1 MNDLT
6 IREEGYIIVDEN
18 AVKLNC
24 YVDGMYS
31 HCNSI

>member
-1 MNDLT
+1 VNKNDLP

-24 YVDGMYS
+24 YADGMS
-31 HCNSI
+31 

>member
-1 MNDLT
+1 MKMNDLT

-24 YVDGMYS
+24 YADGK
-31 HCNSI
+31 